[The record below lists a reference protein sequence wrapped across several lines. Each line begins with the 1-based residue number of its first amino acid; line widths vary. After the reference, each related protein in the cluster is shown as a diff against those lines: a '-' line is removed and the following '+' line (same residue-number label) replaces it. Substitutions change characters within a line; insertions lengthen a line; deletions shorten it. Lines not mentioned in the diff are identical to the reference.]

1 MNQSIRAL
9 TLASL
14 VAALL
19 ILGCASPGA
28 SPGPSTS
35 PAPTT
40 SPNPS
45 TQPTPAPSPTT
56 PVVTQVSSAAQ
67 AAAVVFAREGI
78 RRMGPLLPDLIGQSS
93 WYEAY
98 EEANGFAVK
107 ITVGSGDCQAGC
119 IERHTWTYHVDYDAT
134 VTLVGDEGDDIGLP
148 PASGTPDPLTL
159 RVSLTAGPV
168 CPVER
173 NPPDP
178 ACAPRPVVNVE
189 IAVYDVSGG
198 QVASAVSGEDG
209 VATLQLPAGAYYVV
223 APPVEGLMGG
233 AEPLAFA
240 GVGGDSVALAVSYDT
255 GIR

>member
-1 MNQSIRAL
+1 MDRPIRELAL
-9 TLASL
+9 APLM
-14 VAALL
+14 AALL
-19 ILGCASPGA
+19 IIGCASPGA
-28 SPGPSTS
+28 SPS
-35 PAPTT
+35 PASTT

-45 TQPTPAPSPTT
+45 TQPTPVPPSPTA
-56 PVVTQVSSAAQ
+56 PAVTQVTSPAQ
-67 AAAVVFAREGI
+67 AAAVIFAREGVG
-78 RRMGPLLPDLIGQSS
+78 RMGSLLPDVIGQSS

-98 EEANGFAVK
+98 EEADGFAVK

-119 IERHTWTYHVDYDAT
+119 IERHTWTYHVDYDGT
-134 VTLVGDEGDDIGLP
+134 VTLVADEGDDIGLP
-148 PASGTPDPLTL
+148 VAKGTADPLTL

-189 IAVYDVSGG
+189 IAVYDVSGS

-223 APPVEGLMGG
+223 APPVDGILGK

-240 GVGGDSVALAVSYDT
+240 GVGGDSLALVFTYDT